1 MAVDLKVAAGRYDEL
16 VAQRDAPPLLPDGTY
31 SLTVTEADVGS
42 DHIYLHMLA
51 HTGARTRVRLMFTA
65 NAMSITFGHLAGFGI
80 GKDEMPAALAD
91 LAQMLVGRTVQAE
104 LGHYEGSEHTFQQI
118 KLGTVRSV

>member
-1 MAVDLKVAAGRYDEL
+1 VTKAEAG
-16 VAQRDAPPLLPDGTY
+16 T
-31 SLTVTEADVGS
+31 

-65 NAMSITFGHLAGFGI
+65 NAVSITFGHLAGFGI

-91 LAQMLVGRTVQAE
+91 LAPLLVGRTVQAE

-118 KLGTVRSV
+118 KLGTVRPV

>member
-1 MAVDLKVAAGRYDEL
+1 MAVDLQALVERYDE
-16 VAQRDAPPLLPDGTY
+16 VIAERATPPVLPDGTY
-31 SLTVTEADVGS
+31 ALTVEKAEAGS
-42 DHIYLHMLA
+42 DHIYLHMHA

-91 LAQMLVGRTVQAE
+91 LAPMLVGRTVQAE
-104 LGHYEGSEHTFQQI
+104 LGQYEGKDYTFQQMRPD
-118 KLGTVRSV
+118 TVRSV